1 MKKRLPSTRTDLREI
16 VNGYYVKGEEDFAP
30 NYLITENYKKI
41 YRAKIVATV
50 FNDPFISEDESYGR
64 VLLDDTKETIWAYF
78 FRENTVLLR
87 NISKGDMVQVVGKI
101 YEWRNEK
108 QLNVEAICKV
118 SPNFWSLHRLEVIRN
133 NKIQEEQVTKA
144 EKIKSEE
151 KNLKKAK
158 EKAESMGI
166 NPEII
171 EAMYEMEYTKEK
183 EIDTALIKD
192 KVLSA
197 IERLDEGEGVPL
209 DDLISEIDEFSPEEI
224 ESVIR
229 DLLSQGEIFE
239 PKINRYTKV

>member
-1 MKKRLPSTRTDLREI
+1 M
-16 VNGYYVKGEEDFAP
+16 
-30 NYLITENYKKI
+30 
-41 YRAKIVATV
+41 
-50 FNDPFISEDESYGR
+50 
-64 VLLDDTKETIWAYF
+64 
-78 FRENTVLLR
+78 
-87 NISKGDMVQVVGKI
+87 GKI